1 VFPDSNGGEG
11 IDVKEL
17 LRNIEREDLLENRK
31 RDLDNIETME
41 KTSKELLYEESKGY
55 NKECIVLQTVLDLFT
70 QGKK

>member
-1 VFPDSNGGEG
+1 MFPDSNGGEG